1 MNIVITQR
9 PRQINNID
17 YDCLEHGWYKLLS
30 AHTIIPVPNIVEND
44 IVNFDMLI
52 ITGGEYTTART
63 TVEYAY
69 LQYAITNNLPVL
81 GICHGAFLIN
91 EFFNG
96 ANDDV
101 SNHQNTEHTIK
112 LEGITHTVNS
122 YHGAR
127 IETLGQE
134 LVAIAD
140 DELHIEA
147 FKHQTKNI
155 WGIVWHPERMIAPV
169 LPLALKKILCL
180 NY

>member
-1 MNIVITQR
+1 MNIAITQR
-9 PRQINNID
+9 PRRINNID
-17 YDCLEHGWYKLLS
+17 YDCLEHSWYKLLS
-30 AHTIIPVPNIVEND
+30 AHTIIPVPNIITND
-44 IVNFDMLI
+44 IVKSDMLI
-52 ITGGEYTTART
+52 ITGGEYTIART

-96 ANDDV
+96 VNSNV
-101 SNHQNTEHTIK
+101 SNHQNTEHTIN

-122 YHGAR
+122 YHDAR
-127 IETLGQE
+127 IEQLGQE

-155 WGIVWHPERMIAPV
+155 WGIVWHPERMGTPV
-169 LPLALKKILCL
+169 LPGHLKELLCL
-180 NY
+180 SY